1 MRQTVTFFSRM
12 WFLILV
18 AGSFCLPTISVAA
31 SPSDPHDLVSL
42 SPEAVRSLGISA
54 HPYSPRHGNR
64 HIRISGVVALID
76 DRVSYITVRSLG
88 ASTQIFGRI
97 GKVYADTGDYVT
109 KYQVLVTV
117 FSPDYIEAQQ
127 EYLQAIKLA
136 KISGKDPSSLRFS
149 HKITGAA
156 VMRLRNLGVMKAEI
170 ESLRKTRLIQRYLP
184 IRSDIDGYVLQ
195 KDAISGQTVYSGS
208 RLFTIGNMDWVRVNG
223 QVYQQDVPGV
233 ELGERM
239 QIRIPESRT
248 HLSGH
253 VIYISPTTDPK
264 TRTVLVRGIF
274 ENRNLLLR
282 PGMFVSVDLLVPYRG
297 KHLWVPRESVFLEN
311 NRTVL
316 FIQKKTGQ
324 FQMVPVRAGR
334 SEGGKIPVSDH
345 LPPGVRIVDHNGFW
359 IKAQFEK
366 SKNGSAGDDE

>member
-1 MRQTVTFFSRM
+1 MC
-12 WFLILV
+12 FLFL
-18 AGSFCLPTISVAA
+18 ISVALYLPSFCQAA
-31 SPSDPHDLVSL
+31 SSPESRSLVSL
-42 SPEAVRSLGISA
+42 SPDAVRSLGISA

-88 ASTQIFGRI
+88 VSTQIFGRI

-109 KYQVLVTV
+109 KYQLLVTV

-136 KISGKDPSSLRFS
+136 KISGKDPSSKRFAR
-149 HKITGAA
+149 KITEAA
-156 VMRLRNLGVMKAEI
+156 VMKLRNLGVMKGEI
-170 ESLRKTRLIQRYLP
+170 DSLGKTGLIRRHLP
-184 IRSDIDGYVLQ
+184 IRSNIDGYVL
-195 KDAISGQTVYSGS
+195 KKNAISGQTVYSGA

-233 ELGERM
+233 KLGERM
-239 QIRIPESRT
+239 EIRIMESRA

-253 VIYISPTTDPK
+253 VIYISPIADPK

-274 ENRNLLLR
+274 ANKNLLLR
-282 PGMFVSVDLLVPYRG
+282 PGMFVSVDLLVPYQG

-316 FIQKKTGQ
+316 FIQKKPGQ
-324 FQMVPVRAGR
+324 FQMVPVQAGR
-334 SEGGKIPVSDH
+334 SEGGKIPISDH
-345 LPPGVRIVDHNGFW
+345 LSSGVRIVDHNGFW

-366 SKNGSAGDDE
+366 SKNGSVGDDE